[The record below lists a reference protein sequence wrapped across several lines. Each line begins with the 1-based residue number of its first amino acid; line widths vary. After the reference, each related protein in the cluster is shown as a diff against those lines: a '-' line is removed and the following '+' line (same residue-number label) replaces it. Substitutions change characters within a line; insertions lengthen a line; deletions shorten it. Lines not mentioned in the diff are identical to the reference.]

1 MKAIVAIIVVLFAL
15 VSCQKDNAVLELAIP
30 RVIAIDRTDTFLL
43 KRLDS
48 MYTSAVSIDTTDR
61 VFVSAEGETQLYT
74 RWVEFHNLF
83 ASYLTSKDL
92 HFEKSTPAFVT
103 LYCSKSGSIDHAA
116 YAFIEPI
123 DSLKEKRYA
132 QHLEEFIKTN
142 GLGMTA
148 SKPYSQCGGVGY

>member
-48 MYTSAVSIDTTDR
+48 MYTSAVSIDTTDKCLSRPRRNSALHTLGR
-61 VFVSAEGETQLYT
+61 VS
-74 RWVEFHNLF
+74 NLF

-148 SKPYSQCGGVGY
+148 S